1 MNNVFWEEGLKMN
14 AEIFNLNSQYR
25 DILNIIRC
33 KPGIEKTVLAKKLDL
48 AYKTLV
54 KQLEELEEAGFIYS
68 EPQLKV
74 NEKRFYMCGISIG
87 GSHCK
92 VVIVD
97 SEYRILSKETFENI
111 GKKYNVFQ
119 QDFFSKKTNKTE
131 YGYKY
136 FETPDNRTEL
146 QLYINYIVNDIIKLY
161 DLSQRENEDIPSILS
176 IGIALT
182 GSIDTK
188 KQIIVRSH
196 NIDYMK
202 NISRDMLL
210 ELDTLQN
217 LKQRGIEFVIDHNAK
232 AMAVCEK
239 FSLYNEDN
247 DNHEYRNKKNI
258 ACVYLGSGI
267 GCGIILNNRLIR
279 GCRNFSGEL
288 GHIQVPR
295 YPGLEDDI
303 EETCT
308 CGGKNCLEHFIIHD
322 VFEMNRNDFEKATS
336 EQILQEIECIE
347 KTDKVE
353 YVKKMQILGYYVGW
367 AIDAITKLLNVGLI
381 IFSGKMTCFIT
392 KAWSYLEPTVGEMN
406 YAFLDCQL
414 ILSKYAALAPSI
426 GAAILSTY
434 PADEL
439 IEWKI

>member
-1 MNNVFWEEGLKMN
+1 MNNVFWKEGLKMN

-111 GKKYNVFQ
+111 CKKYNVFQ

-176 IGIALT
+176 VGIALT